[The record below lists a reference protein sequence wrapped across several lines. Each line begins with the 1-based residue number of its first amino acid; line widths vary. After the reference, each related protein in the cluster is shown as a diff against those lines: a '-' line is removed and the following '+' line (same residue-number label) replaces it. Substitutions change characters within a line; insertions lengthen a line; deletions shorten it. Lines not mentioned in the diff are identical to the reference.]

1 MGIVPFPRDDVSDA
15 AGRLRVIANV
25 SWNQMYM
32 KVENRLPSGSAD
44 VDPNVEAIRWLLLQ

>member
-15 AGRLRVIANV
+15 AGRLRVIANI
-25 SWNQMYM
+25 SWNQMDVKM
-32 KVENRLPSGSAD
+32 ENRLPSGSAN